1 MTALIDSGFLYATLD
16 AADKN
21 HERVTHTLTSISDE
35 LLLPTVVFVEVTY
48 LLHARVGHDAM
59 RRFVQRLIQSP
70 LRFID
75 LGQDDL
81 PRIYT
86 ILDQYADLRLDFVDA
101 AIIALAERLNIQ
113 RILTV
118 DQRDFR
124 TVRPK
129 HCAYFE
135 LLP

>member
-21 HERVTHTLTSISDE
+21 HERVTHALANLSDE
-35 LLLPTVVFVEVTY
+35 LLLPTVVLVETTY
-48 LLHARVGHDAM
+48 LLHARIGHEAM
-59 RRFVQRLIQSP
+59 RRFIQRLEQSP
-70 LRFID
+70 LPLISVS
-75 LGQDDL
+75 QVDL
-81 PRIYT
+81 PRIYE
-86 ILDQYADLRLDFVDA
+86 ILNQYADLRLDFVDA
-101 AIIALAERLNIQ
+101 TIISLAERLNIQ

-129 HCAYFE
+129 HCDYFE
-135 LLP
+135 ILP